1 MPDCPTCGDSF
12 DTERGLGVH
21 HSAAHGER
29 LPNRECARCGAAFH
43 CEYEKKYCSNE
54 CLEASVSFAGENNP
68 NYRGGKE
75 STTCEICDS
84 QFDYYP
90 SEKPGRYC
98 KTCVENEEWREV
110 PVVRGQHHP
119 RWAGGSKELECDV
132 CGRIVFR
139 RPSFPDDKHVFCS
152 DECQYKWLSDA
163 FAGDGHPNWKGG
175 GDANYGQGWRRI
187 RRLALERDDYRCR
200 ICGTTAADLG
210 RNPDVHH
217 IVPVRE
223 FVEEPA
229 LTERDAHHLEN
240 VISLCIGCHRR
251 AEFGHI
257 SRERLRLLV

>member
-1 MPDCPTCGDSF
+1 MHECPTCEKMF
-12 DTERGLGVH
+12 ETRRGLGVH
-21 HSAAHGER
+21 HSSIHNER
-29 LPNRECARCGAAFH
+29 LPNRVCAYCESEFY
-43 CEYEKKYCSNE
+43 CEYQKKYCSDS
-54 CLEASVSFAGENNP
+54 CRRQAVSFEGTNNP
-68 NYRGGKE
+68 AYRGAKKTAECAVCGE
-75 STTCEICDS
+75 E
-84 QFDYYP
+84 FDYYP
-90 SEKPGRYC
+90 SEKRGLYC
-98 KTCVENEEWREV
+98 ASCVADSAWQHEV
-110 PVVRGQHHP
+110 NLTGSDNP
-119 RWAGGSKELECDV
+119 RWSGGDQTLECDV
-132 CGRIVFR
+132 CGT
-139 RPSFPDDKHVFCS
+139 SFVREQKSISSENSFCS
-152 DECQYKWLSDA
+152 RECQYKWLSDA